1 MHFNHQNDILKY
13 TFNENMTQIEKEKY
27 SYKNC
32 GLLSSNWV
40 VPEKLSA
47 RRSHQTLHSIL

>member
-1 MHFNHQNDILKY
+1 
-13 TFNENMTQIEKEKY
+13 MTQIEKEKY